1 MGRAS
6 LPSYRLVLR
15 YALAWPGL
23 LVLAV
28 LNGTVREFGYGP
40 VVGEKWGQQVSV
52 VPAILLFLAYTAGIF
67 RRWPIG
73 SYATALWIGLVWM
86 VLTVAFE
93 LFMVTVLMGE
103 PLSVA
108 LNQYDLAAGQLW
120 PVVVAAT
127 FFLPCFVTWLNKTKD
142 R

>member
-15 YALAWPGL
+15 YALVWPGL
-23 LVLAV
+23 LMLAV
-28 LNGTVREFGYGP
+28 LNGMVREFGYGP
-40 VVGEKWGQQVSV
+40 VVGEKWAQQVSV
-52 VPAILLFLAYTAGIF
+52 VPAILLFLVYTGWVA

-73 SYATALWIGLVWM
+73 SYATALGIGLVWM
-86 VLTVAFE
+86 VLTVGFE
-93 LFMVTVLMGE
+93 LFLVTVLMGE

-108 LNQYDLAAGQLW
+108 LNQYNLAAGQLW

-127 FFLPCFVTWLNKTKD
+127 FFLPCFVTWLNKTKA